1 MLKIAWAVL
10 VSFPLPQSG
19 QFVRQPSKK
28 PAEKCDALGEL
39 KKASD
44 EGVRGMGKALLQRDV
59 SKKKKMSPEIKYSF
73 QKQAAK

>member
-1 MLKIAWAVL
+1 MLKIVWAVL

-44 EGVRGMGKALLQRDV
+44 EGVRGMGKALLQRNVNKKNV
-59 SKKKKMSPEIKYSF
+59 SRN
-73 QKQAAK
+73 